1 MNKPQRKIIRLQK
14 YDYSQNGFYFI
25 TVCINNKLCL
35 LGDIYENKTILNDAG
50 KMIEYWYKEIE
61 KHFNY
66 VYCLDYVIM
75 PNHIHFILNIENS
88 ENDKSPS
95 LFSIIQWFKTMT
107 TNHYIRNVKENN
119 WAYFNK
125 RLWQRSYYEHII
137 RNEKSYI
144 EICEYIQ
151 NNPLNWQLDK
161 LFSTK

>member
-1 MNKPQRKIIRLQK
+1 
-14 YDYSQNGFYFI
+14 
-25 TVCINNKLCL
+25 
-35 LGDIYENKTILNDAG
+35 
-50 KMIEYWYKEIE
+50 
-61 KHFNY
+61 
-66 VYCLDYVIM
+66 IM